1 MFDLLLER
9 LYLVVLLVPIVVALG
24 SAAVKWWREAGQR
37 SAASPDQ
44 AEEGTAR
51 VEAVGLFPD
60 GANHRLRLTNEGAAP
75 ARNVH
80 VFLNNKPITAHR
92 GGASAEPHPLSELG
106 PGQSF
111 SYRYASGWSTGD
123 DEVLVRIEWE
133 DRFGGGMERAILRV
147 P

>member
-9 LYLVVLLVPIVVALG
+9 VYLVLLLIPIVVALG
-24 SAAVKWWREAGQR
+24 SAAVKWWREAWR
-37 SAASPDQ
+37 RTAASSEQ
-44 AEEGTAR
+44 SEEGSAR
-51 VEAVGLFPD
+51 VKAVGLFPD
-60 GANHRLRLTNEGAAP
+60 GANHRLQLTNEGTAP

-80 VFLNNKPITAHR
+80 VYLNNKPITAHR
-92 GGASAEPHPLSELG
+92 GGASAEPHPLPELG

-111 SYRYASGWSTGD
+111 SYRYASGRGTGD

-147 P
+147 S